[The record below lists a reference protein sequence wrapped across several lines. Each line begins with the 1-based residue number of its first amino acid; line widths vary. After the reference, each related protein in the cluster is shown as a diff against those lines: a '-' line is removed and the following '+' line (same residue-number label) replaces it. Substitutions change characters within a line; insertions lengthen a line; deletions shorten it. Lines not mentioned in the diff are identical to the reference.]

1 MYTIRFRPVAC
12 LHTLIS
18 MRTECCLNHDYCSQ
32 SNESDCQE
40 ISFEILYS
48 QRFCIN
54 SLTAIVKGIAETY
67 VSYWSEAK
75 LKAELLL
82 MVVCANSYRITSIN
96 LNVSLCILLQVCF
109 LHVTTVGC
117 TFSKAQFC
125 FPKDH
130 ESSTHRVC
138 VSAPPITSV

>member
-1 MYTIRFRPVAC
+1 
-12 LHTLIS
+12 

-96 LNVSLCILLQVCF
+96 LNVCLCILLQVYDFSISPLLVVRFQKRNFASQRIMKAAPTAYASRF
-109 LHVTTVGC
+109 LL
-117 TFSKAQFC
+117 
-125 FPKDH
+125 
-130 ESSTHRVC
+130 
-138 VSAPPITSV
+138 